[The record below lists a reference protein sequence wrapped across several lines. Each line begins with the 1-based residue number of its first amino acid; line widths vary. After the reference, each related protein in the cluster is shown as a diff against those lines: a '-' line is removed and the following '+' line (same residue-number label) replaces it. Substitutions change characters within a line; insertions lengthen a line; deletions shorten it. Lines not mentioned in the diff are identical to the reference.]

1 MPGSPTRAAAI
12 LAVVAAAGL
21 AAAFWWNGP
30 ARQTLLLIGGLLA
43 LAAAAVIWY
52 ALAGVLRQLEER
64 EREIQKLQAEHQR
77 LQNTTVDRAAH
88 YTVISDL
95 ASGLAH
101 EIFNPLAG
109 IAGVLNISARDLPS
123 GSPVR
128 EVLLEVQKEV
138 QRIKKILSDLSDYAR
153 LRPPDLQPGNLQET
167 VEHAVALARAQAQA
181 QSADLELT
189 ADTKVPAVRHD
200 GVQIQQLTLH
210 LLRNALQALEGTG
223 KVTVEVSAR
232 DGFAVLSV
240 SDTGRG
246 LPPEK
251 LSDVFRPFVKFR
263 GPGSGM
269 GLAIARRI
277 SEAHGGRL
285 QAVSTLG
292 QGSTFSV
299 WLPLRE

>member
-1 MPGSPTRAAAI
+1 MGM
-12 LAVVAAAGL
+12 G
-21 AAAFWWNGP
+21 AAFFWNGP

-43 LAAAAVIWY
+43 LGAAGVIWY
-52 ALAGVLRQLEER
+52 ALAMTLRQLDQRQQEL
-64 EREIQKLQAEHQR
+64 QKLQAELQR
-77 LQNTTVDRAAH
+77 LQSTTVDRAAH

-109 IAGVLNISARDLPS
+109 IAGVLEISSRDLPS
-123 GSPVR
+123 GSTVR

-153 LRPPDLQPGNLQET
+153 LRPPDLRAGNLRET
-167 VEHAVALARAQAQA
+167 VEHAVALARAQALA
-181 QSADLELT
+181 QSADLEVT
-189 ADTKVPAVRHD
+189 GEQEIPPVKHD
-200 GVQIQQLTLH
+200 GVQIQQVTLQ
-210 LLRNALQALEGTG
+210 LLRNALQALEGAG
-223 KVTVEVSAR
+223 KVTVDVAAR

-251 LSDVFRPFVKFR
+251 LADVFRPFVKFR
-263 GPGSGM
+263 GQGSGM

-277 SEAHGGRL
+277 SEAHGGRM
-285 QAVSTLG
+285 QASSTLG

-299 WLPLRE
+299 WLPIRE